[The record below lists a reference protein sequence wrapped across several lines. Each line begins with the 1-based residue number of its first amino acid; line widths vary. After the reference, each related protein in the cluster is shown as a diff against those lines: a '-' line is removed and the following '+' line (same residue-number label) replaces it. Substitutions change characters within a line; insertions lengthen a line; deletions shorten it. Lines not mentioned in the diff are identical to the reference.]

1 MVKIIDQLL
10 PDVFYNR
17 LLKTLDDNDDDR
29 KFDWYWNSTTAGSIN
44 NEPLDDNFMFT
55 HLLYNKDYDLKSR
68 YFETFFPILYF
79 LEKHI
84 PINNLYRMKLNLY
97 PNQGK
102 KIMHAKHIDLRSE
115 ATKKPLE
122 DCIITILNFTTCNG
136 GTIIGEEEYLSK
148 GNQTLSFDNKIEHQ
162 GFTQTD
168 TQRRIVLNIATTNTT
183 K

>member
-10 PDVFYNR
+10 PDVFYSR
-17 LLKTLDDNDDDR
+17 LSNILDDEDR
-29 KFDWYWNSTTAGSIN
+29 SFNWFWNNTTAGN
-44 NEPLDDNFMFT
+44 VNGEPLDSNFMFT
-55 HLLYNKDYDLKSR
+55 HLLYNKDKNIKSP
-68 YFETFFPILYF
+68 YFETFFPIVYF
-79 LEKHI
+79 LEGHI

-102 KIMHAKHIDLRSE
+102 KIIHAKHIDLRSE
-115 ATKKPLE
+115 VTKKPLE
-122 DCIITILNFTTCNG
+122 NCTITILNFTTCNG
-136 GTIIGEEEYLSK
+136 GTIIGEEKYLSQ
-148 GNQTLSFDNKIEHQ
+148 GNQALSFDNKIEHQ